1 MTQMQDTLVD
11 FIKVL
16 RTADIKV
23 SPAETLDAV
32 RTLDI
37 IGIAE
42 RQSLK
47 NSLAL
52 VLSKTPEEK
61 EAFDSCFE
69 KFFTVDA
76 LSSAALD
83 TQQQQ
88 DAEGN
93 VQGTSQQDVQGT
105 SEGNAQ
111 QQQQHAGGGSDATA
125 AADGKAQSDN
135 AIDFEPLSSSSALGK
150 LLLQGNRMEI
160 MLALVAAGREVDVKQ
175 IVVFTQKGLYTRKI
189 MEAMGLQGLQ
199 DEILALQASEATKD
213 KQPAIHLAERLEN
226 ARHRL
231 REQVRDYVEKQFLL
245 HADESGKQLREELL
259 MKVKLSHLEKRNVK
273 HVQEILLK
281 MAKQL
286 IAIHSKRRKTFKRGQ
301 LDVRKTLRHNMQYDG
316 MLFHIKW
323 RAQKVDRPK
332 VICICDL
339 SGSVSNYSRFL
350 LMLLYSLAEVL
361 PQVRSFAFSSD
372 LGEVTQLFANTNL
385 EDAMAKA
392 MRDYGNGSTDYGQML
407 MDFKRHYLQDVDQK
421 TTIIILGDA
430 RNNYG
435 DPRAEILKEMYDK
448 AQRLIWLNPEPKSS
462 WTIGDAEMKK
472 YAPCCHQTEVCHS
485 LGHLERVVSHLL
497 RRAR

>member
-37 IGIAE
+37 IGIE
-42 RQSLK
+42 DRQSLK
-47 NSLAL
+47 ISLSL

-61 EAFDSCFE
+61 EAFDNCFE
-69 KFFTVDA
+69 QFFSFDA
-76 LSSAALD
+76 LRSPALEAHK
-83 TQQQQ
+83 QHIPRAQQ
-88 DAEGN
+88 DN
-93 VQGTSQQDVQGT
+93 S
-105 SEGNAQ
+105 Q
-111 QQQQHAGGGSDATA
+111 QQQQAGGGSEATA
-125 AADGKAQSDN
+125 EGQGQQLIDN
-135 AIDFEPLSSSSALGK
+135 EIDFEPLSPTSALGK
-150 LLLQGNRMEI
+150 LLLKGHRMDI
-160 MLALVAAGREVDVKQ
+160 MLALVTAGRKVDVKQ

-199 DEILALQASEATKD
+199 DEIIALQVPAQEQAKN
-213 KQPAIHLAERLEN
+213 KQPEIHLAARLEN
-226 ARHRL
+226 VRNLL

-259 MKVKLSHLEKRNVK
+259 MRVKLSHLEKRNVK
-273 HVQEILLK
+273 QVQEILLK

-316 MLFHIKW
+316 MLFDIKW
-323 RAQKVDRPK
+323 RSQKVDRPR

-361 PQVRSFAFSSD
+361 PKVRSFAFSSD
-372 LGEVTQLFANTNL
+372 LGEVTQLFANTHL

-407 MDFKRHYLQDVDQK
+407 MDFKSHYLKDVDQK

-435 DPRAEILKEMYDK
+435 DPKAEILREMYDK

-472 YAPCCHQTEVCHS
+472 YAPCCHQTEVCNS
-485 LGHLERVVSHLL
+485 LLHLERMVSHLL
-497 RRAR
+497 RGARS